1 MWLFSRTSKL
11 DAIYLQIHVKW
22 TESNIFKLYNPHL
35 SSYPVSNAGDI
46 FLLSWRKLR
55 VVCSCSICIGS
66 IVRCLQFLSAGN
78 SVLFSQIA
86 CCAFCLNLFSFF
98 IIVSIPSIDCP
109 CNCHACIIRDKS
121 NIVSRSKQIEG
132 YQDVLIAR
140 MDATVIYDRLK
151 WRDDCCHNEQTGGCF
166 DLQ

>member
-1 MWLFSRTSKL
+1 MREIYFCCRDERFGWFVHVAFVLGLLCAACNFCRLEIRFYFLRLLVFCLDLFS
-11 DAIYLQIHVKW
+11 
-22 TESNIFKLYNPHL
+22 
-35 SSYPVSNAGDI
+35 
-46 FLLSWRKLR
+46 
-55 VVCSCSICIGS
+55 C
-66 IVRCLQFLSAGN
+66 
-78 SVLFSQIA
+78 
-86 CCAFCLNLFSFF
+86 F
-98 IIVSIPSIDCP
+98 IIVSIPSIGCP